1 MALSGAMTA
10 AEAAERLGMSE
21 RAVTQLASS
30 GALEAAKRGNVWWID
45 ADAVARRAREG
56 RSAGRPL
63 APAVAWAVI
72 LLASDDPRWRALS
85 THGHQP
91 RRAREWLHTH
101 ELSEDAFRLAHRA
114 RREVFD
120 AHPSELSRVESRP
133 DVMRTGISAAA
144 EVGLHGGQGEV
155 ELYASEDRR
164 ELITVEHGLQ
174 ARQGSIL
181 MRWVPA
187 EIWQRVEGEV
197 APRVAV
203 LLDLLEHDDPR
214 ARREARQA
222 LGAP

>member
-1 MALSGAMTA
+1 MMLDGALTA

-30 GALEAAKRGNVWWID
+30 GALEAVKRANVWWFD
-45 ADAVARRAREG
+45 ADAIARRAREG

-63 APAVAWAVI
+63 SPAVAWTVI

-91 RRAREWLHTH
+91 RRARDWLRSH
-101 ELSEDAFRLAHRA
+101 ELADEAFRLAARA
-114 RREVFD
+114 RRQAFD
-120 AHPSELSRVESRP
+120 AHPSELPRIVARP

-144 EVGLHGGQGEV
+144 EVGLHGGEGEV
-155 ELYASEDRR
+155 ELYAPEDQRQGI
-164 ELITVEHGLQ
+164 LVQHGLQ
-174 ARQGSIL
+174 VRHGPVL

-187 EIWQRVEGEV
+187 GVWQHIKGDA

-214 ARREARQA
+214 ARREAREA
-222 LGAP
+222 LRR

>member
-1 MALSGAMTA
+1 VLDSALTA

-30 GALEAAKRGNVWWID
+30 GALEAVKRGNVWWFD

-63 APAVAWAVI
+63 SPAVAWAVI
-72 LLASDDPRWRALS
+72 LLASDDPRWRALG

-91 RRAREWLHTH
+91 RRARDWLRLHDLPD
-101 ELSEDAFRLAHRA
+101 EAFRLAARA
-114 RREVFD
+114 RREAFD
-120 AHPSELSRVESRP
+120 AHLSELSRIAARA
-133 DVMRTGISAAA
+133 DVMRTGISAAS
-144 EVGLHGGQGEV
+144 EVGLHGGEGAV
-155 ELYASEDRR
+155 ELYAPEDQR
-164 ELITVEHGLQ
+164 EEIAAEHGLQ
-174 ARQGSIL
+174 AGQGPVL

-187 EIWQRVEGEV
+187 GIWQHINGEA

-214 ARREARQA
+214 ARREARKA
-222 LGAP
+222 LRR